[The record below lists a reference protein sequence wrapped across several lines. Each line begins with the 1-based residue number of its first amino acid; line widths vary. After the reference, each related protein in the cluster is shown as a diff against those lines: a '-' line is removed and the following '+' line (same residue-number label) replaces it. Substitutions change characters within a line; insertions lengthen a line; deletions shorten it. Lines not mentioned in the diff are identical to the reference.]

1 MLDKKKMSFQ
11 KGDAVPDCSDGSD
24 ETSGSVKWW
33 FLLIA
38 VLVLSGLAIFASF
51 ITRMI
56 ADQVN
61 KI

>member
-1 MLDKKKMSFQ
+1 MSFQ